1 MIAMAHNW
9 KRFVSFWA
17 KLPRNAPLNTTL
29 RGHSRRIFIAD
40 APGLVPDHL

>member
-1 MIAMAHNW
+1 MMAMAHNW
-9 KRFVSFWA
+9 KKFVSFWA
-17 KLPRNAPLNTTL
+17 NLPRNTPLNTTL